1 MENKD
6 LDVASIAELATKI
19 REDMNNGFF
28 YGLSR
33 AAVSSII
40 DRLESAI
47 GFREEAIGA
56 YEKARE
62 MYPGSPSQRQAF
74 MAGVVWKRDNPNASE

>member
-1 MENKD
+1 MKNNEIN
-6 LDVASIAELATKI
+6 VALVAELATKI
-19 REDMNNGFF
+19 REDMNAGFF

-33 AAVSSII
+33 QAVASIV
-40 DRLESAI
+40 DRLEHAI
-47 GFREEAIGA
+47 GFRDEAATA

-74 MAGVVWKRDNPNASE
+74 MAGVVWKRDNPEKE